1 MRPLSPVP
9 RPEGRVWS
17 TCRVGGSKLLESRIL
32 DGFVVALF
40 VVSMWHQVAASLGGS
55 LATDVAVGWGL
66 AIGAGLGLAGRG
78 RRGWLLL
85 GLAVWS
91 AVLGGLLSEIV
102 LGLSLI
108 PIDQLVT
115 VDGLPVAMLVTTS
128 ALSLPLAWSVRLG
141 WLAACRSSRQLRSF
155 LLGTAIGAVMAAH
168 LLFGWIGVDATV
180 LLAAVVAGLLFLFT
194 FFRFSVEVSSLKDHN
209 IVLAQKLGLLEWEVK
224 SQASKITRL
233 EKKNKAGKRKA
244 SSGDQA

>member
-1 MRPLSPVP
+1 MRPLSPVS

-91 AVLGGLLSEIV
+91 AVLGGLLSGIV

-155 LLGTAIGAVMAAH
+155 LFGTAIGAVMAAH
-168 LLFGWIGVDATV
+168 LLFGWIGVDSTV
-180 LLAAVVAGLLFLFT
+180 LLAAVISGILFLAELKRDGLTKRIVDGPSKPSPSLDWQSLAGLSILG
-194 FFRFSVEVSSLKDHN
+194 V
-209 IVLAQKLGLLEWEVK
+209 VLASLDRMLG
-224 SQASKITRL
+224 RL
-233 EKKNKAGKRKA
+233 A
-244 SSGDQA
+244 